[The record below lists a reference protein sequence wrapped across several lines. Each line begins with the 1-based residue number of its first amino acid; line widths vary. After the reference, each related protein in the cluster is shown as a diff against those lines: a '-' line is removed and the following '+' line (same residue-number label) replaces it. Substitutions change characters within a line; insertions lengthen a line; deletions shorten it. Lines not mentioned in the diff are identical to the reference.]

1 MWSLYHR
8 LVFRYFS
15 DMSHAQFHAE
25 LLAFANEVARSART
39 TPAPSRE
46 DRRRMRQEAVE
57 DERIWRD
64 VDKLV
69 AQLKTLC
76 GPAYPLVMEYVD
88 DDDLML
94 LRLQ

>member
-1 MWSLYHR
+1 MYQ
-8 LVFRYFS
+8 
-15 DMSHAQFHAE
+15 DQAQFYAE
-25 LLAFANEVARSART
+25 LMAFAILVARSAVR

-46 DRRRMRQEAVE
+46 DRRRMRQEVVE
-57 DERIWRD
+57 GARRWRD

-88 DDDLML
+88 DDDIML
-94 LRLQ
+94 LRLM